1 MRSRLRGWPVSY
13 NGALDE
19 CAASKT
25 SEKVKQQL
33 NLYFKVDSSCKDGLV
48 LSQLERSF
56 ETKIS
61 EKVRFILL
69 SIYNTSNSAEQH
81 VSSLRL
87 QLGTIILFD
96 LYTVSQKTL
105 TFLFF

>member
-1 MRSRLRGWPVSY
+1 MCSRLRGWPVSY
-13 NGALDE
+13 SDTLDH
-19 CAASKT
+19 CAASKS

-33 NLYFKVDSSCKDGLV
+33 KLYFKVDSSCKDGLV

-69 SIYNTSNSAEQH
+69 SIYNTRNFALQR

-87 QLGTIILFD
+87 QLGTIILFN
-96 LYTVSQKTL
+96 L
-105 TFLFF
+105 